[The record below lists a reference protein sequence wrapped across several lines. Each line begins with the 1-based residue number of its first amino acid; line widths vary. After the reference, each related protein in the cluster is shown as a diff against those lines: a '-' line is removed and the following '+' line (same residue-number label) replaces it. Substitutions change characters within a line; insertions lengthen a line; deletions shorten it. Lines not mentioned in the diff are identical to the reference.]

1 MNSDE
6 PIGIIELGNI
16 NVKCLIF
23 KIHNNKADI
32 LSTSII
38 PSEGFYN
45 DMLVNLLKASNVIRK
60 SISEAEK
67 KSKDIT

>member
-45 DMLVNLLKASNVIRK
+45 DMSALNPH
-60 SISEAEK
+60 
-67 KSKDIT
+67 